1 MMASNNNSN
10 MSIYGYQQEGD
21 QQEKS
26 NIIAQHQFMAQNER
40 LNSQRLLQQNQ
51 QTSMGTIGYQP
62 KFYSNDQNNQA
73 QHQQFC
79 NQQLNYNPNMNKQI
93 QQQYYQPQSQQQSY
107 HPQLLH
113 HQYTSSNLLQQQ
125 NLDIEEENLDI
136 DWDVEPEHDVLSNT
150 PKNKT
155 NAINDVIPSRLTGNR
170 GVKRGNNQQDTN
182 PMASNSPPQNTHK
195 KTKTIENNVAIENN

>member
-1 MMASNNNSN
+1 
-10 MSIYGYQQEGD
+10 
-21 QQEKS
+21 
-26 NIIAQHQFMAQNER
+26 
-40 LNSQRLLQQNQ
+40 
-51 QTSMGTIGYQP
+51 
-62 KFYSNDQNNQA
+62 
-73 QHQQFC
+73 
-79 NQQLNYNPNMNKQI
+79 MNKQI

-136 DWDVEPEHDVLSNT
+136 DWDVEPEHEVLSNT

-195 KTKTIENNVAIENN
+195 KTKAIENNVAIENN